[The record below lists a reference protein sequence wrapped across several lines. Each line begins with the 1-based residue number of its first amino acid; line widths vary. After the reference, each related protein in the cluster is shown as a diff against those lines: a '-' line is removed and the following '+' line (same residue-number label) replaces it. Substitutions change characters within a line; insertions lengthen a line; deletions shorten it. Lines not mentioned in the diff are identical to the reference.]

1 MNHLFKAFTLIA
13 IVLFADSFKLSN
25 KADARFKSEGYF
37 TAKIDGKLF
46 DSRSQDR
53 YTAEVT
59 TTEAGKKNADIM
71 FFGNDYFDR
80 SGNLCQESL
89 ELKYAFSGLT
99 ASSIADQK
107 IVFQFDNQK
116 FLSVP
121 GQTKINVTKMELS
134 ADGSNYLVSAEFQ
147 GKMVKWAA
155 PGQDQPIVT
164 VKGRMENIQVSIPE
178 SLKPTSKVIM

>member
-25 KADARFKSEGYF
+25 QADIHFKSEGYF

-59 TTEAGKKNADIM
+59 ATAAGKSNADIM
-71 FFGNDYFDR
+71 FFGSDYFDG
-80 SGNLCQESL
+80 SGNLYRESL
-89 ELKYAFSGLT
+89 EFKYAVNGT
-99 ASSIADQK
+99 AAGNVADQK
-107 IVFQFDNQK
+107 IVFQFENQK
-116 FLSVP
+116 FLSIP

-134 ADGSNYLVSAEFQ
+134 ADGSNYIVSADFQ

-164 VKGRMENIQVSIPE
+164 VKGKMENIQVSVAE
-178 SLKPTSKVIM
+178 SLKPASKVIM